1 MHGAVLDLQPLG
13 DRCMTTARLSRK
25 PLSNAVGVTL
35 IIAVAI
41 GGLFYVK
48 WLPYFHKAILASTSH
63 SIGHSILM
71 GDAAEPPPAS
81 WKAALD
87 YSLAYGKSIWQAMV
101 LGLLLGAAVQEFA
114 PRRSSSVCDG
124 VTPPRPPAPPSG

>member
-48 WLPYFHKAILASTSH
+48 WLPYFSQSDSSFHQSFDRSFHLDGRCRGT
-63 SIGHSILM
+63 
-71 GDAAEPPPAS
+71 AAGF
-81 WKAALD
+81 L
-87 YSLAYGKSIWQAMV
+87 GK
-101 LGLLLGAAVQEFA
+101 
-114 PRRSSSVCDG
+114 RRSI
-124 VTPPRPPAPPSG
+124 TPWRTVNPFGRR